1 MLRKLS
7 VRVSED
13 IQKEKLLA
21 RTVRI
26 KVRHHDFTTLTRA
39 STLVSPT
46 DDASLIGDVAVTL
59 LRRIEPLPP
68 IRLLGVGVA
77 NLIYPDAP
85 RQLSLGL

>member
-1 MLRKLS
+1 M
-7 VRVSED
+7 RVCED
-13 IQKEKLLA
+13 IQRERLLA

-26 KVRHHDFTTLTRA
+26 KVRYHDFTTLTRA
-39 STLVSPT
+39 STLVTPT
-46 DDASLIGDVAVTL
+46 DDASLVGDVAVTL
-59 LRRIEPLPP
+59 LRRTEPLPP